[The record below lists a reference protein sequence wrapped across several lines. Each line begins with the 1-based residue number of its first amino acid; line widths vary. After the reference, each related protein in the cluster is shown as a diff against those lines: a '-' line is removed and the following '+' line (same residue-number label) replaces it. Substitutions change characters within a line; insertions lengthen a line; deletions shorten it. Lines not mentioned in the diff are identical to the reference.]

1 MPETNIS
8 KPDNGRVRGILK
20 LLILKELEKSS
31 ATGYELIKRIG
42 SRISKKPSPGSVYPL
57 LRELADSGFLTVKSE
72 GNRKIYSL
80 SEKGRTVLDETSRR
94 EKEAVLRKIE
104 VLKSSG
110 ILTEDEADEMIE
122 FVRIKKE
129 EWLSLFEIKEW
140 SKFLNLLLKAFRKS
154 RSEVEQV
161 IAQAIEKLEEI
172 ERGEK
177 GE

>member
-1 MPETNIS
+1 MS
-8 KPDNGRVRGILK
+8 KTRTPGADKGQVRGILK
-20 LLILKELEKSS
+20 LLILKELEKSD

-42 SRISKKPSPGSVYPL
+42 IRTSKKPSPGSVYPL
-57 LRELADSGFLTVKSE
+57 LRELTDSGFLTVKAE

-80 SEKGRTVLDETSRR
+80 SEKGRTVLDETSQR
-94 EKEAVLRKIE
+94 EKEAVLRKID
-104 VLKSSG
+104 VLKASG

-129 EWLSLFEIKEW
+129 EWLRLFEIKNW
-140 SKFLNLLLKAFRKS
+140 SKFLNLLLKTLKKS
-154 RSEVEQV
+154 RPEVEQV
-161 IAQAIEKLEEI
+161 VAEATKRLEEI